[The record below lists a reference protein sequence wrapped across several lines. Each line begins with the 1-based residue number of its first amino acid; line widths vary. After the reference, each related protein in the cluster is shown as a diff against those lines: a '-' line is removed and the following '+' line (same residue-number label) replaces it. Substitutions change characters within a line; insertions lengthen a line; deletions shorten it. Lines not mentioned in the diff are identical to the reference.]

1 MDQAEF
7 LRRVISLLESLG
19 LDYMVGGSQ
28 ASIYYGE
35 PRQTNDVDIVD
46 PVMVEVLRLKTG
58 AERLR
63 IAHGMWASTRARLDA
78 YLRREHP

>member
-1 MDQAEF
+1 M
-7 LRRVISLLESLG
+7 R
-19 LDYMVGGSQ
+19 LDDGQ
-28 ASIYYGE
+28 IE
-35 PRQTNDVDIVD
+35 IVD

-78 YLRREHP
+78 YLRREHPDWDDEQINREILRRLLHGSS